1 MIWDG
6 GAGASIRRE
15 RTVVGDGSGSEV
27 VSGSEFPIEEGGG
40 GVDGLF
46 AELGIDIEGGRDLG
60 VTEEVLGGFCVYA
73 ALMEDGSV

>member
-1 MIWDG
+1 MQVSG
-6 GAGASIRRE
+6 GTGRFL
-15 RTVVGDGSGSEV
+15 GDGSGSVV

-40 GVDGLF
+40 GVNGLF

-73 ALMEDGSV
+73 ALVEDGGV